1 MRQAI
6 VSNKNDPNVK
16 ALTQDYFSRWI
27 PLAVGEQEGVR
38 RKPAP
43 DTVLRVMKEWGCKP
57 SEVLYVGDSDVDVET
72 ARNAGVDGAAV
83 CWGFR
88 TEDELRAAGA
98 TNLFHTPKQLGDY
111 ILGISSEKR

>member
-1 MRQAI
+1 M
-6 VSNKNDPNVK
+6 
-16 ALTQDYFSRWI
+16 
-27 PLAVGEQEGVR
+27 GEQEGVR

-98 TNLFHTPKQLGDY
+98 TNLFHTPKQLV
-111 ILGISSEKR
+111 ITFWASHLKNAKKRRKRMISLASAAISNVADAIFDLL